1 MKVRRLNVIV
11 SLSISMLVSS
21 GTVWAQQVSEQQAPT
36 IIPAGVNSLPPNAE
50 PGKCYARVWE
60 DPKYGTVSEQVL
72 RREAGERIELI
83 PAKYEMVEEQVLVR
97 EAYTRAEV
105 VAPQYETVTEKIMV
119 KPAFTRWKKG
129 RGLIEKVNNFT
140 GEIMCLEE
148 VPAEYKT
155 VTKQVLRSSGTTNM
169 IPVPA
174 KYKTVK
180 RKKLVSPAEEKRI
193 PIPAEYDTVTKTVL
207 ESDGRMAWR
216 EVMCET
222 NAPPELQAKAR
233 GVKAIHAQSKTAAA
247 PEKHEKDWFFFWDW
261 DELFEKPTSRFVPA
275 TK

>member
-1 MKVRRLNVIV
+1 M
-11 SLSISMLVSS
+11 
-21 GTVWAQQVSEQQAPT
+21 
-36 IIPAGVNSLPPNAE
+36 PN

-72 RREAGERIELI
+72 RREAGERIEII

-105 VAPQYETVTEKIMV
+105 VPPQYETVTEKIMV

-169 IPVPA
+169 VQVPA
-174 KYKTVK
+174 EYKTVK
-180 RKKLVSPAEEKRI
+180 RKKLVTPAEEKRI

-222 NAPPELQAKAR
+222 NAPPALQAKAR
-233 GVKAIHAQSKTAAA
+233 SVKAIHAQSKTAVA

-261 DELFEKPTSRFVPA
+261 DELFEKPNSRFVPA